1 MAYEQQAMRGG
12 RIKRAA
18 MAAATAFLAINL
30 WTGAPLIAL
39 WVGSKTSGSTVLSM
53 QAVFVV
59 VIVLAVL
66 VLAMVMA
73 LAWLNQSY
81 NALTGRPEGEHR
93 LRWLRSMNT
102 QGQDEGNR
110 TGISTLEQ
118 IVMVSVYIAVI
129 ALLVWFF
136 FFARSPL
143 PG

>member
-1 MAYEQQAMRGG
+1 
-12 RIKRAA
+12 

-59 VIVLAVL
+59 VVVLAVL
-66 VLAMVMA
+66 VFVMVMA
-73 LAWLNQSY
+73 LAWLNESY
-81 NALTGRPEGEHR
+81 NSLTGRPQGERR

-102 QGQDEGNR
+102 QGQDDFAH
-110 TGISTLEQ
+110 TGVSTLER
-118 IVMVSVYIAVI
+118 IVMASVYIAVL